1 MSHRDSQVFQ
11 SDGHP
16 LYIFQLHFNVAFLPE
31 MEPGLVDSPSKRAQN
46 TKDTDWSTSESMKKL
61 DVELSE
67 LTELT
72 SIEARWGVGDVF
84 WSVFLT
90 LRPFGPNQDYHQA
103 AVALRSCVSR
113 RQKTGNNGLGRPTCL
128 RGEMEKQLEKRVPH
142 VSAVYPYRNR

>member
-90 LRPFGPNQDYHQA
+90 LRPFGPSAQTRTTTKRRWPSE
-103 AVALRSCVSR
+103 VAS
-113 RQKTGNNGLGRPTCL
+113 LG
-128 RGEMEKQLEKRVPH
+128 GKKQETTDWGDPP
-142 VSAVYPYRNR
+142 A